1 MLSMLMITPPRQ
13 RGVIARQFR
22 RLFPP
27 PVNAYLDTVMNS
39 PYIKIMCEEHSKGI
53 DWRMVEAHSLEP
65 SCRLLL
71 PEGVE
76 CPADSE
82 LRRFVPTRFIR
93 RMLENLALETL
104 LRSNIPPSKRSMAI
118 YGNEAEIIQLL
129 PRLVPLVAELRIITR
144 RGYAVKDVVEQTI
157 RDTGMVI
164 VVTDEPDAGDCG
176 LLLAPFGGAGYI
188 KTHPHTIVIAPD
200 RPSGESAIWV
210 NSVQV
215 SLPSSLE
222 IAYSSVYDV
231 LEFTGAFY
239 ELAGVRSLARISPDY
254 GCCGTRLISAEQLSE
269 MFLC

>member
-1 MLSMLMITPPRQ
+1 MLYNPN
-13 RGVIARQFR
+13 FE
-22 RLFPP
+22 
-27 PVNAYLDTVMNS
+27 D
-39 PYIKIMCEEHSKGI
+39 IK
-53 DWRMVEAHSLEP
+53 
-65 SCRLLL
+65 
-71 PEGVE
+71 
-76 CPADSE
+76 
-82 LRRFVPTRFIR
+82 R
-93 RMLENLALETL
+93 RMTAFWEHEALERCCVSFETQRPDKAAVKKEKYYYDVEKADTINREYFASMASFGENLNCIFPYFGTAG
-104 LRSNIPPSKRSMAI
+104 I
-118 YGNEAEIIQLL
+118 AE
-129 PRLVPLVAELRIITR
+129 
-144 RGYAVKDVVEQTI
+144 Y
-157 RDTGMVI
+157 TGCKVTYTPKTAWFDPWM
-164 VVTDEPDAGDCG
+164 TDEPDAGDCG